1 MRFFGS
7 DFVARVLVAVMLATL
22 LSPSF
27 GWHMHAGHHE
37 IEAAAD
43 SHDLGH
49 GHDQGGHHS
58 GDDGEGEI
66 DAHASIGHLL
76 GHLPMQLMQSA
87 LFIASAEAVAPD
99 DAVPVPLM
107 TSDSSPPYRPPLGNR
122 LA

>member
-7 DFVARVLVAVMLATL
+7 ASVARVLLALMLATFF
-22 LSPSF
+22 SPSF

-37 IEAAAD
+37 IEAATQP
-43 SHDLGH
+43 HDHGH
-49 GHDQGGHHS
+49 GHSDHS
-58 GDDGEGEI
+58 GSEGEI

-99 DAVPVPLM
+99 DAVAVPLIA
-107 TSDSSPPYRPPLGNR
+107 SDSSPPYRPPLRDR

>member
-7 DFVARVLVAVMLATL
+7 GFVGRVLLAVMLATL
-22 LSPSF
+22 LSPTF

-43 SHDLGH
+43 SHDH

-58 GDDGEGEI
+58 RDDGEGEI

-76 GHLPMQLMQSA
+76 GHLPMQLSQFE
-87 LFIASAEAVAPD
+87 LFIPSAEAVAPD
-99 DAVPVPLM
+99 DAVAPSLIG
-107 TSDSSPPYRPPLGNR
+107 SDSSPPYRPPLHDR